1 MGQVLIVEDNVSD
14 IRNAAA
20 ALKSLG
26 VSDVE
31 AVSHVADAIARLQNA
46 VDGLQPVPYLVLL
59 DLDFSRESG
68 FEVLRF
74 WKSHPEL
81 KATQVVVWTSM
92 GQTEMQLSR
101 YFGVEVV
108 PKGSG
113 AQSYWRCAASLFPRA
128 RATMNSYYGIGDTV
142 NGYLAPADHC
152 RTTLP

>member
-14 IRNAAA
+14 IKNAAA
-20 ALKSLG
+20 ALKKLG

-31 AVSHVADAIARLQNA
+31 AVNHVAGAIARLQNA
-46 VDGLQPVPYLVLL
+46 IEGLHPVPYMILL

-81 KATQVVVWTSM
+81 KSTHVVVWTSM

-101 YFGVEVV
+101 YFGVELV

-113 AQSYWRCAASLFPRA
+113 GTELVDALRHYFPV
-128 RATMNSYYGIGDTV
+128 SG
-142 NGYLAPADHC
+142 LQ
-152 RTTLP
+152 